1 MECECGVL
9 SVSMECEYIS
19 LVKYSSLLCSVM
31 YPEAPKSTPG
41 IYAGRIGAM
50 QGNGG
55 DRKVY

>member
-1 MECECGVL
+1 ML